1 MGGFWIAQDT
11 LVILNREETGFLA
24 FNLKT
29 EKWAAIGPK
38 TIGTITSCMISPDR
52 KYIYFTTGGA
62 DPKAERLRFADQQIE
77 TIASLKE
84 LPRDTGTG
92 APSLNVAPDGSPIFT
107 RVTGYQEIYALN
119 VRWP

>member
-1 MGGFWIAQDT
+1 
-11 LVILNREETGFLA
+11 
-24 FNLKT
+24 
-29 EKWAAIGPK
+29 
-38 TIGTITSCMISPDR
+38 MISPDR

-62 DPKAERLRFADQQIE
+62 EPKAERLRFADQQIE
-77 TIASLKE
+77 TIASLKG
-84 LPRDTGTG
+84 LPRDLGTG